1 MSSEQDQ
8 LLAAKQQSWHAFSRL
23 LLWGS
28 ILAAISTLI
37 AVLFAL

>member
-1 MSSEQDQ
+1 MKPEQDQ

-23 LLWGS
+23 LLWGA
-28 ILAAISTLI
+28 IGAAISTLI